1 MMKCFNKIVLLWLL
15 IFVFNCEKEKDITQD
30 TALEVNLIASNN
42 DIGLDEELIISIAL
56 RNADSLFAL
65 SFEINYSPD
74 LFDVDTD
81 AIGAGNIFKEPYLV
95 KFVSEGEV
103 SVALGEW
110 GSIQSSV
117 SGIVCSV
124 VFTSKGSGS
133 DVFYISSPHLIKSEG
148 TFIDDF
154 SMLSIESLEVR
165 VGN

>member
-1 MMKCFNKIVLLWLL
+1 MAGSITTTGTKNGSIHTYSMDWLS
-15 IFVFNCEKEKDITQD
+15 D
-30 TALEVNLIASNN
+30 AS
-42 DIGLDEELIISIAL
+42 G
-56 RNADSLFAL
+56 
-65 SFEINYSPD
+65 
-74 LFDVDTD
+74 DVDTD

-133 DVFYISSPHLIKSEG
+133 DVFYISSPHLIKSDG